1 MLRALRLNLFGC
13 EIGAGNRERNRE
25 LIDIVSQL
33 ILSAEDVLLT
43 FLGGDSLL
51 TFSGDN
57 SLPTFA
63 GDDSLLTFARDDSLM
78 TFLGGLFVLMGRL
91 ECVVAETSERMGGT
105 DERGEGLCSS
115 RGDRGP
121 FLRRQ

>member
-33 ILSAEDVLLT
+33 ILSAEDLLLT

-51 TFSGDN
+51 TYSGDD
-57 SLPTFA
+57 SLLMFA
-63 GDDSLLTFARDDSLM
+63 GDDSLMMFI
-78 TFLGGLFVLMGRL
+78 GLFALMEGL
-91 ECVVAETSERMGGT
+91 ECVVAETSERMGGA
-105 DERGEGLCSS
+105 DERGERLCSS